1 MSEYEAVHHLHVSKR
16 LPKTDRTEMHR
27 EPERGSYERSVIHQI
42 LDEALICH
50 VGLSIEGRPVVF
62 PTICARIG
70 ERVYMHGSADSATQK
85 AGLHG
90 DDVCV
95 TVSLL
100 DGFALARTA
109 VGHDLAYRSVMIFG
123 KARAV
128 TEPDEKRAALRAISE
143 QVAKGLWE
151 GTREPTEEELSEP
164 ALMAV
169 ELDAASAKIA
179 KGPPLDPQSDQS
191 SRVWSGV
198 VRLSTVAEEPEPS
211 PGVDGDVPVPDY
223 VPRGKLSR
231 RI

>member
-16 LPKTDRTEMHR
+16 LPKTERTEIHR
-27 EPERGSYERSVIHQI
+27 EPERGSYERSIIHAI

-50 VGLSIEGRPVVF
+50 VGLSIEGRPLVF
-62 PTICARIG
+62 PTICARVG
-70 ERVYMHGSADSATQK
+70 ERVYMHGSPDSAAQK

-90 DDVCV
+90 DDICV

-128 TEPDEKRAALRAISE
+128 IEPEEKRVALRAISE
-143 QVAKGLWE
+143 QVAEGLWE
-151 GTREPTEEELSEP
+151 GTREPSDEELAEP
-164 ALMAV
+164 ALMAI
-169 ELDAASAKIA
+169 ELEAASAKIA
-179 KGPPLDPQSDQS
+179 KGPPLDPQADQS
-191 SRVWSGV
+191 PKVWSGV
-198 VRLSTVAEEPEPS
+198 VRLTTVAEEPEAS
-211 PGVDGDVPVPDY
+211 PGVAKDVPVPAY
-223 VPRGKLSR
+223 VPRGKLGR